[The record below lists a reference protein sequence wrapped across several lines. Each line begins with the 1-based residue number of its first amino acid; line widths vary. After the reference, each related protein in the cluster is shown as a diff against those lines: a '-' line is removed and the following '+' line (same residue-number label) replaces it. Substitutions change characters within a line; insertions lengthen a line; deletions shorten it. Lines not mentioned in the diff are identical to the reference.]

1 MSNSTLHI
9 ISHPCAKELM
19 TMLRSHDTQPD
30 LFRATVTKLGHI
42 LALQATQ
49 GLSNALHEITTG
61 TGTKTTGYRIAT
73 QTALVPVL
81 RAGLSLVDP
90 FFELLPRSYIWH
102 VGMGRDEHTL
112 QPKLYSNAIPNTLPL
127 PNDRIVYVLDTML
140 ATGGTAVAVIDL
152 LKARNAKRVVFVG
165 VLAAPEGVARIHE
178 AHPDVE
184 IHLAALDDH
193 LTSRGYIIP
202 GLGDAGDRLFPKV

>member
-1 MSNSTLHI
+1 
-9 ISHPCAKELM
+9 
-19 TMLRSHDTQPD
+19 
-30 LFRATVTKLGHI
+30 
-42 LALQATQ
+42 
-49 GLSNALHEITTG
+49 
-61 TGTKTTGYRIAT
+61 
-73 QTALVPVL
+73 
-81 RAGLSLVDP
+81 
-90 FFELLPRSYIWH
+90 
-102 VGMGRDEHTL
+102 
-112 QPKLYSNAIPNTLPL
+112 
-127 PNDRIVYVLDTML
+127 VYVLDTML